1 MVEGLSQVPPHELK
15 QEVQAWLA
23 SFTPL
28 VMVRD
33 IQTETEVMQRL
44 GLILDLKKRG
54 PFLKLRLGDLGH
66 EEWELSD
73 TFRRAFDQLPSLE
86 EDARRMLA
94 VLRPGDPRGVP
105 NLDDLQDRLGEREA
119 RQEIG
124 ADTLPQVTDSL
135 VEIASPQQ
143 PGNAMGQLTM
153 ALAVLGF
160 VTFHAIA
167 MIGGMWMAF
176 GPAALFLL
184 AFYSIFYFA
193 GFATLS
199 SAFKAGAEE
208 KITLT
213 GRTLEVSR
221 TLGPFSTRRDYV
233 IAANSMPRIGMPNV
247 VVSTRRGQIPQ
258 TAILLTDLE
267 GKEVAIGMGM
277 TMEMREKLRDKIAS
291 YLKMQD

>member
-1 MVEGLSQVPPHELK
+1 ME
-15 QEVQAWLA
+15 
-23 SFTPL
+23 
-28 VMVRD
+28 RD

-66 EEWELSD
+66 DEWELSD
-73 TFRRAFDQLPSLE
+73 TFRRALDQLPSLE
-86 EDARRMLA
+86 EDTRKMLA

-105 NLDDLQDRLGEREA
+105 NLDALQDRLGEREA

-124 ADTLPQVTDSL
+124 ADTLPRATDSL

-143 PGNAMGQLTM
+143 TGAAMGQLIM
-153 ALAVLGF
+153 AVAVLGF

-208 KITLT
+208 KITLS
-213 GRTLEVSR
+213 GRTLVIVR
-221 TLGPFSTRRDYV
+221 TLGPISTRKDLV
-233 IAANSMPRIGMPNV
+233 IAANSEPRIGLPNV

-258 TAILLTDLE
+258 TAILLTDVE
-267 GKEVAIGMGM
+267 GREVAIGMGM
-277 TMEMREKLRDKIAS
+277 TMEMRENLRDKIAS